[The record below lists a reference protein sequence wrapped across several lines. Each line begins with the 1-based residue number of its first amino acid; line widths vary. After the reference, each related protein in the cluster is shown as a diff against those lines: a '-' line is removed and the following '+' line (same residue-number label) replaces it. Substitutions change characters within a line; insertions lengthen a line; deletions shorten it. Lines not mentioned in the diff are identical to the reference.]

1 MKKLILLIVLLV
13 FASSNGFSQ
22 FETLDSAKKEYKYP
36 LEILITAP
44 RLTMPLKENSFAT
57 TIVGYDFLSTMPK
70 TIGADEPLKL
80 VPGVKVDN
88 QANGERMHLSIRGQG
103 ILTERGIRGI
113 KILLDGIP
121 VNDPTGF
128 APDFYDVDW
137 ATVERVEV
145 LRGPGAS
152 LYGGSSSGGVLNIIT
167 KNGGSRPLTGTGSLI
182 YGSNNFF
189 KGNGQF
195 GGQVKDLNYNL
206 SYSREY
212 GDGYR
217 DHTHFY
223 GNNIYG
229 KATYNP
235 CKFITLTPI
244 LSYTEK
250 YHENPEGINLQ
261 QYQEDPKQSNP
272 DAIPFNE
279 YLETNRIYGGLVG
292 NVNINAN
299 HDFNFNIYT
308 KKTLFTEANN
318 HTFNDRN
325 IVTPGASVQYNIHF
339 GGKSLKNHISVGTD
353 MQWQTILEK
362 RVTNDHTIRGIDLL
376 SDQKI
381 EQRGLSAFLIDRVDV
396 GDKFNVMASVRYD
409 DIKNSL
415 VDKLKIGYDASG
427 DANFHQTTARVGF
440 TYTPVPNV
448 NIYANVGQGFLPP
461 ATEELA
467 QNPDNFGGFNTHLS
481 SATSV
486 GEDIGVR
493 GTVKDVLYYDIGGFY
508 LTTKNDFDRYRLN
521 NDPIRNQETFYKTEG
536 SSRRLGLEVYGKFT
550 PIKPLM
556 VQLAYT
562 YSNFKYTNETPSRI
576 VMDDTSIYK
585 YASDGNWLPNSPQHQ
600 LYVDAQ
606 YEILPHLYVGLSSES
621 LSKSYIDG
629 ANVEAEAVEGFTLFN
644 ARLVY
649 DWNLKT
655 VAGQLSFSVTNIGDK
670 KYVAFSEP
678 DPGGNA
684 YQPGAGR
691 QFFGNLKINL

>member
-1 MKKLILLIVLLV
+1 MKKLILLFVIII
-13 FASSNGFSQ
+13 FSSLQVIAQTES
-22 FETLDSAKKEYKYP
+22 LDSARKEYKYP

-57 TIVGYDFLSTMPK
+57 SIVGYDFLTTMPRM
-70 TIGADEPLKL
+70 IAADEPLKL

-88 QANGERMHLSIRGQG
+88 QANGERVHLSIRGQG

-128 APDFYDVDW
+128 APDFFDVDW
-137 ATVERVEV
+137 STVERVEV

-152 LYGGSSSGGVLNIIT
+152 LYGGSSSGGIINIIT
-167 KNGGSRPLTGTGSLI
+167 QNGSSKPLSGQGLI
-182 YGSNNFF
+182 TYGSNNFF
-189 KGNGQF
+189 KGLGQF
-195 GGQVKDLNYNL
+195 GGLVNNVNYRV

-217 DHTHFY
+217 NHTHFF

-229 KATYNP
+229 KATYTPN
-235 CKFITLTPI
+235 KYISLTPI
-244 LSYTEK
+244 ISYSEK

-261 QYQEDPKQSNP
+261 QYQQDPKQSNP

-279 YLETNRIYGGLVG
+279 YLETNRIIAGLVG
-292 NVNINAN
+292 TVNINPM

-308 KKTLFTEANN
+308 KRTLFTEANN

-325 IVTPGASVQYNIHF
+325 IVTPGASLQYNVHF
-339 GGKSLKNHISVGTD
+339 GGKKVRNHVSVGTD
-353 MQWQTILEK
+353 LQWQTILEK
-362 RVTNDHTIRGIDLL
+362 RVENDHTVRGLDLL

-381 EQRGLSAFLIDRVDV
+381 EQRGLSAFLIDRIEL
-396 GDKFNVMASVRYD
+396 GDKVDIIGSVRYD
-409 DIKNSL
+409 DIRNSL
-415 VDKLKIGYDASG
+415 SDKLKTNFDASG
-427 DANFHQTTARVGF
+427 EANFNKTTGRLGVTF
-440 TYTPVPNV
+440 TPVSNIS
-448 NIYANVGQGFLPP
+448 IYANVGQGFLPP

-467 QNPDNFGGFNTHLS
+467 QNPDNFGGFNTHLVP
-481 SATSV
+481 ATSL

-493 GTVKDVLYYDIGGFY
+493 GTIKDILYYDIGGFY
-508 LTTKNDFDRYRLN
+508 LTTENDFDRYRIT
-521 NDPIRNQETFYKTEG
+521 DPLRNQETFYKTEG
-536 SSRRLGLEVYGKFT
+536 SSRRFGLEVYGKFT
-550 PIKPLM
+550 PVKQLT

-562 YSNFKYTNETPSRI
+562 YSNFKYTNEQPSKI
-576 VMDDTSIYK
+576 VMDDTSIVK
-585 YASDGNWLPNSPQHQ
+585 YAVDGNWLPNSPQHQ
-600 LYVDAQ
+600 IYADLQ
-606 YEILPHLYVGLSSES
+606 YEVVPHLYFGLSSET

-629 ANVEAEAVEGFTLFN
+629 ANLDAEAVEGYTLFN
-644 ARLVY
+644 GRIVY
-649 DWNLKT
+649 DWCLKSI
-655 VAGQLSFSVTNIGDK
+655 AGQLSFNVTNIGDK

-691 QFFGNLKINL
+691 QFFGSLKINL